1 MSKIDILY
9 LSYDGMTD
17 PLGESQVIP
26 YLKEL
31 SKRGHVISII
41 SFEKKNRF
49 KIHGDRI
56 KKSLQEN
63 AIFWSCFFYTKTPP
77 VFSTLYDIIRLR
89 KKAKLICKKNNVD
102 VVHCRS
108 YIASLVGVFLKKKYA
123 VKFLFD
129 MRGFWADE
137 RVEGGLWNL
146 KNPLYKLVYQFFKKK
161 EIQFL
166 NMSDSTVSLTVNA
179 VNEIR
184 SWKTIRSSLPITV
197 IPCCVDMELF
207 DRNKIN
213 PIIKQ
218 NMKIKL
224 GITED
229 DMVLLYLG
237 SIGTWYLLKEM
248 LLFFKYLC
256 SSYSNAKFL
265 FVTAEQ
271 RKVILDQ
278 AQAMDISP
286 HMLIIKESSR
296 QDMPYYISMAHAAVF
311 FIKPVYSKKASSPT
325 KQGEIMSMGIPILCN
340 KDIGDTD
347 KIIEENNCG
356 AVVSNFSNDSFD
368 DTIKKIDY
376 LTTLDKN
383 KIVETAKN
391 YFSLQH
397 GVEKYNDIYVSL
409 LKNKHSHK

>member
-1 MSKIDILY
+1 
-9 LSYDGMTD
+9 MTD

-63 AIFWSCFFYTKTPP
+63 AIFWSYFFYTKKPP
-77 VFSTLYDIIRLR
+77 VFSTLYDLIRLR
-89 KKAKLICKKNNVD
+89 KKAKLICKKNNVNI
-102 VVHCRS
+102 VHCRS

-146 KNPLYKLVYQFFKKK
+146 KNPLYRLVYQFFKKK

-166 NMSDSTVSLTVNA
+166 NMSDATVSLTVNA

-184 SWKTIRSSLPITV
+184 SWKTIRSSLSITV

-213 PIIKQ
+213 PVIKQ

-256 SSYSNAKFL
+256 TSYPNAKFL
-265 FVTAEQ
+265 FITTEQ
-271 RKVILDQ
+271 KKIILDQ
-278 AQAMDISP
+278 AHLFGIP
-286 HMLIIKESSR
+286 LYKLIIKESSR
-296 QDMPYYISMAHAAVF
+296 QDLPYYVSMAHAAVF

-347 KIIEENNCG
+347 KIVEENNCG
-356 AVVSNFSNDSFD
+356 VVVPNFSNDSFD

-376 LTTLDKN
+376 LITLDKT

-391 YFSLQH
+391 YFSLQN
-397 GVEKYNDIYVSL
+397 GVEKYNNIYVSL
-409 LKNKHSHK
+409 LKNKTINHFHKDND